1 MFLKKIS
8 AIILVIVL
16 ILTTLILLSCKDDE
30 TDEESTGESDVS
42 QTDTQPSVTEGD
54 GVAIFKDGKC
64 VYESVVFSAESSFEE
79 QEAALTVQKAIGN
92 FYSRITLKK
101 DDEYKADAFEIVV
114 ATASAYP
121 EVAPLTEGLKYSDYV
136 IARSGNKL
144 VITAATSDGINAA
157 AAKFVKMLTASEEKE
172 VINLS
177 INETKYQAKYRT
189 TEFTVNGNDIKD
201 YTIVYQGS
209 DDKKLLEA
217 NLNVADK
224 WRTVIGEATGAILPM
239 VDDTTSPVDKE
250 IVLGN
255 TSRVVSSANA
265 VEPLCYKIS
274 VSDNKLVAS
283 GGGAYSDGKLA
294 ELFKNE
300 VVGRAASVKLTE
312 ATKFEGTLL
321 TQPELVRANG
331 TDARIMSAN
340 ILVEFSGWT
349 STKGETPILPRMEIF
364 LANLYAYSPDVVI
377 AVEVSPN
384 WAKYLKENL
393 GNGYKLILD
402 TKADGSGNWS
412 LLIYNSNA
420 VELLDSGVSDYT
432 VRDDARTRNMGWGI
446 FKLRSTNK
454 EFAVISTHWNLKAGE
469 TVVQPNELIA
479 KMRELSAGDTRPVI
493 SGGDLNCSDR
503 WSETM
508 YGVIA
513 NSDYV
518 NNLKKITDESAIHN
532 GDIGTVKAVGTA
544 STTDDLT
551 ADYLFATKDVESLM
565 FMTVIENAT
574 IDMSDHNAV
583 MSDISF

>member
-1 MFLKKIS
+1 MLLKRITAAILSLIIMVATASLVGCVKENGGEGSDSVAPDPAESEPTANGGEKI
-8 AIILVIVL
+8 AVI
-16 ILTTLILLSCKDDE
+16 K
-30 TDEESTGESDVS
+30 GGDVIYK
-42 QTDTQPSVTEGD
+42 T
-54 GVAIFKDGKC
+54 
-64 VYESVVFSAESSFEE
+64 VVFSAVGSFEE
-79 QEAALTVQKAIGN
+79 QEAAMTVQKALGN
-92 FYSRITLKK
+92 FTTRVELKK
-101 DDEYKADAFEIVV
+101 DDTYRAEAYEIVV
-114 ATASAYP
+114 ATVSAYP
-121 EVAPLTEGLKYSDYV
+121 EVAPLAEGLKYSDYV
-136 IARSGNKL
+136 ITKVGNKI
-144 VITAATSDGINAA
+144 VIVAATDDGINAA
-157 AAKFVKMLTASEEKE
+157 ATKFVKMLTASEEKE
-172 VINLS
+172 VIDLS
-177 INETKYQAKYRT
+177 ISETIYEAKYRT
-189 TEFTVNGNDIKD
+189 SEFTINGNDIKD
-201 YTIVYQGS
+201 YTIVYEGS
-209 DDKKLLEA
+209 EDKKLLAA
-217 NLNVADK
+217 NLEVADK
-224 WRTVIGEATGAILPM
+224 WRTLIGEATGAILPI
-239 VDDTTSPVDKE
+239 VDDSVASIDRE
-250 IVLGN
+250 ILLGN
-255 TSRVVSSANA
+255 TNRAESAANA
-265 VEPLCYKIS
+265 AEPLYYK
-274 VSDNKLVAS
+274 VGVTGNKLVVNCGGTYS
-283 GGGAYSDGKLA
+283 GGRLVDI
-294 ELFKNE
+294 FKSE
-300 VVGRAASVKLTE
+300 VIGRAASVKLTE
-312 ATKFEGTLL
+312 DTRLEGNLL
-321 TQPELVRANG
+321 TQPVLARAEG

-340 ILVEFSGWT
+340 ILVEFPGWT

-420 VELLDSGVSDYT
+420 VELLDSGVADYT
-432 VRDDARTRNMGWGI
+432 VRDDARMRNMGWGI

-518 NNLKKITDESAIHN
+518 NNLKKITDEGAIHN

-544 STTDDLT
+544 STADNLT